1 MSTNVH
7 IDIVLDTPPA
17 TTYLVPVGV
26 SQLPTF
32 EMGPIRPP
40 SEGGGN
46 SLLVRVTRNCPWS
59 RCKFCFG
66 TLYGRNKF
74 ELRTVADVEKDIRAI
89 GCIADEIKAESER
102 LGQAGSV
109 NQVVATSLLS
119 RNPLLRSHAGFVTV
133 FNWLASGGRTAFLQD
148 ADSLIARQ
156 GDLEEIIALLRKTFP
171 SLQRITSYARS
182 KSIYRKSLDELKHLK
197 HAGLSRLHVGLET
210 GDPELLKLVDKGV
223 TADQHIEA
231 GRKAKEAGL
240 ELSLYVMPDLGG
252 RALWR
257 QHAERTAAALN
268 AIQPDYIRSR
278 PFIPREGTPLYDDYV
293 AGAFQLSSPHE
304 RLREI
309 EVLVTNLH
317 VESRVCFDH
326 FGNSWRGNSG
336 HPLFKLDYE
345 GYAFP
350 QDKTHV
356 LELIKEGLALDESHH
371 IYARDMVSMPRL

>member
-1 MSTNVH
+1 MT
-7 IDIVLDTPPA
+7 
-17 TTYLVPVGV
+17 
-26 SQLPTF
+26 QLPTF

-66 TLYGRNKF
+66 TLYARNRF
-74 ELRTVADVEKDIRAI
+74 ELRTVADVERDIRAI
-89 GCIADEIKAESER
+89 ARIADEIKAESER

-109 NQVVATSLLS
+109 NQVVAASLLS

-156 GDLEEIIALLRKTFP
+156 EDLEDIIAVLRKAFP

-182 KSIYRKSLDELKHLK
+182 KTIYRKSLDELKRLQR
-197 HAGLSRLHVGLET
+197 AGLSRLHVGLET
-210 GDPELLKLVDKGV
+210 GDPELLELVDKGV
-223 TADQHIEA
+223 TAEQHIAA
-231 GRKAKEAGL
+231 GRKVKEAGL
-240 ELSLYVMPDLGG
+240 QLSLYIMPDLGG
-252 RALWR
+252 RARWR
-257 QHAERTAAALN
+257 QHAEYTATAIN

-278 PFIPREGTPLYDDYV
+278 PFIPREGTPMYEDYV
-293 AGAFQLSSPHE
+293 AGRFQLSCPHE

-309 EVLVTNLH
+309 ETLVTNLD
-317 VESRVCFDH
+317 VASRLCFDH
-326 FGNSWRGNSG
+326 FGNSWRGESG
-336 HPLFKLDYE
+336 QPLFKLDYE

-350 QDKTHV
+350 EEKEKV
-356 LELIKEGLALDESHH
+356 LELIKQGLALDESHH